1 MTTPTTGAAAT
12 TPEVAAP
19 DPTTPDTAT
28 PDTAAPAA
36 RPGMW
41 GTGPGDVSGFGGQR
55 RPLWRQQAS
64 PRPYGGWFDAAV
76 DRLAELVEGLD
87 PAGAG
92 VAQGELTVQVPKQ
105 LLLAVAR
112 AARDDP
118 GLRFEVCVSVSG
130 VHYPDDPGREL
141 HSVYH
146 LLSLTHNRRL
156 RLEVAVPLDDARI
169 PSVTPVYPMADW
181 HERETWDMFG
191 IEYTGHPGLTRILM
205 PDDWVGHQGRKD
217 YPLGGVPIEFKGAQT
232 PPPDQRRSY

>member
-1 MTTPTTGAAAT
+1 MTTTTSDAIT
-12 TPEVAAP
+12 
-19 DPTTPDTAT
+19 
-28 PDTAAPAA
+28 APADDQSLA
-36 RPGMW
+36 VSQGMW
-41 GTGPGDVSGFGGQR
+41 GAGPGDVSGFGGQR
-55 RPLWRQQAS
+55 HPVWRQQPT

-87 PAGAG
+87 PDGASL
-92 VAQGELTVQVPKQ
+92 AHGELTIPVPKE

-118 GLRFEVCVSVSG
+118 ALRFEVCVSVSG

-141 HSVYH
+141 RSVYH
-146 LLSLTHNRRL
+146 LLSITHNRRL
-156 RLEVAVPLDDARI
+156 RLEVAAGQDDPKI
-169 PSVTPVYPMADW
+169 PSVTAVYPMADW

-205 PDDWVGHQGRKD
+205 PDDWAGHPQRKD
-217 YPLGGVPIEFKGAQT
+217 YPLGGVPIEFKGAQA